1 MRRTIVFIFAVF
13 YSLISSGAP
22 ALLHYCGHKKNVHL
36 SVSHNNLP
44 ENSDCCHAA
53 SSTCEID
60 VNAAPEL
67 DDQDC
72 CVLSEVDLDS
82 SFFNPL
88 KYYLLSTGC
97 SFYNT
102 NMCFLA
108 RAKESNTTNGPVH
121 NNGPPLYLEFHQII
135 VYD

>member
-1 MRRTIVFIFAVF
+1 MRRTIVFIFAVL

-53 SSTCEID
+53 SLSCGID

-82 SFFNPL
+82 RICVFWLEPKNRTQPMVLFIIMVHP
-88 KYYLLSTGC
+88 YI
-97 SFYNT
+97 
-102 NMCFLA
+102 
-108 RAKESNTTNGPVH
+108 SNFTKS
-121 NNGPPLYLEFHQII
+121 LYTIKRLIASAFKF
-135 VYD
+135 